1 MPSISVKLPL
11 IRSERFGFVGNN
23 TAKSMAQQN
32 LKMLLLTNPG
42 ERMMIP
48 RFGVGLKRYLFEPL
62 TEETFGAI
70 MSRINIQTK
79 QFMPYIEVVNID
91 FRSGSS
97 PTEIA
102 LKHQFDNNSVSIE
115 ITYRIQGDSG
125 LYGLQLYI

>member
-1 MPSISVKLPL
+1 
-11 IRSERFGFVGNN
+11 
-23 TAKSMAQQN
+23 
-32 LKMLLLTNPG
+32 
-42 ERMMIP
+42 
-48 RFGVGLKRYLFEPL
+48 
-62 TEETFGAI
+62 
-70 MSRINIQTK
+70 MSRINNQTK

>member
-125 LYGLQLYI
+125 LLLYAN